1 MNLLLNQKIVFVG
14 AGSMAE
20 AILRGL
26 TEQQKADPKL
36 IALLNHQNVSRLAD
50 LHDRYGVNTASD
62 PESRSEFIRN
72 ADILVLAMK
81 PKDAAAALHEIS
93 ALLHSKQLLIS
104 VIAGL
109 SIQTI
114 ATILNRHIPIVRTM
128 PNTSSTIGL
137 GATGVSFS
145 PGLSEQHQELAL
157 EMFTSIGIAVKVDE
171 SLMDVVTGISGCGPA
186 YVYYLMESMIA
197 AGVAGG
203 LSNEVSRNL
212 TMQTVLGAANM
223 INITGEDPAILRHK
237 VTSPGGATQSAIETL
252 DHFSFSEGIH
262 KAIVRATLRSLEMG
276 AAITEQQN
284 K

>member
-1 MNLLLNQKIVFVG
+1 MNRLLSQKIVFIG

-26 TEQQKADPKL
+26 TGKQKAEPKL
-36 IALLNHQNVSRLAD
+36 IALLNHQNVSRLAE
-50 LHDRYGVNTASD
+50 LHDQYGVNTASD
-62 PESRSEFIRN
+62 PETRSEYIRN

-93 ALLHSKQLLIS
+93 ALVNPNQLLIS

-114 ATILNRHIPIVRTM
+114 STILHREMPIVRTM

-145 PGLSEQHQELAL
+145 SGLSEQHQELAL
-157 EMFTSIGIAVKVDE
+157 EMFTSIGIAVKVEE
-171 SLMDVVTGISGCGPA
+171 SQMDIVTGISGCGPA

-203 LSNEVSRNL
+203 LTNEESRIL
-212 TMQTVLGAANM
+212 TKQTVLGAANM
-223 INITGEDPAILRHK
+223 MNITDEDPAVLRRK
-237 VTSPGGATQSAIETL
+237 VTSPGGATQAALEIL
-252 DHFSFSEGIH
+252 DQFAFSEGIH
-262 KAIVRATLRSLEMG
+262 KAIGRATLRSGEMG
-276 AAITEQQN
+276 AAITEQQ
-284 K
+284 KK

>member
-1 MNLLLNQKIVFVG
+1 MNHLLTQKIVFIG

-26 TEQQKADPKL
+26 TEKQKAEPKL
-36 IALLNHQNVSRLAD
+36 IALLNHTNVSRLSE

-62 PESRSEFIRN
+62 PEARNEYIRN

-93 ALLHSKQLLIS
+93 AVLHPNQLLIS

-114 ATILNRHIPIVRTM
+114 SSILNQEIPIVRTM

-145 PGLSEQHQELAL
+145 SGLSEQHKKLAL

-171 SLMDVVTGISGCGPA
+171 SQMDIVTGISGCGPA

-203 LSNEVSRNL
+203 LSNEEARVL
-212 TMQTVLGAANM
+212 TKQTVLGAANM
-223 INITGEDPAILRHK
+223 MNITNEDPAVLRRK
-237 VTSPGGATQSAIETL
+237 VTSPGGATQAAIETL
-252 DHFSFSEGIH
+252 DQFSFSEGIH
-262 KAIVRATLRSLEMG
+262 KAIGRATLRSGEMG
-276 AAITEQQN
+276 AAITKQQG